1 MRLMKM
7 KLEAKRL
14 QRENKLDE
22 LAKLLGEGFAAD
34 VNLRKLLGENR
45 EKYEQQLRERLA
57 RRRERLAKGLPPEEG
72 DEELD
77 DIESLDGKSLLNSL
91 DRRYYCTLNNP
102 CISIQYK
109 HILYSSYIRF
119 EEERDALMAK
129 LLGANNQFL
138 SERERQALL
147 ARLKREQLKAR
158 LEDKFDSA
166 ALVLGLAERQRKDAE
181 ERYLFQEIVS
191 LSCPLCSKYRPVN
204 SISDNWNYSLQSF
217 NGEKNK

>member
-22 LAKLLGEGFAAD
+22 LAKLLGGGFAAD

-45 EKYEQQLRERLA
+45 ERYEQQLRERLA
-57 RRRERLAKGLPPEEG
+57 RRRERLAKGLPAEEG

-77 DIESLDGKSLLNSL
+77 DIETLDGESLLDSL
-91 DRRYYCTLNNP
+91 DRRYFVPSNNACP
-102 CISIQYK
+102 FIQCQ
-109 HILYSSYIRF
+109 HILYNLYIRF

-147 ARLKREQLKAR
+147 ARLKREQLKAK

-166 ALVLGLAERQRKDAE
+166 ALVLGLAERQRKNAE
-181 ERYLFQEIVS
+181 ER
-191 LSCPLCSKYRPVN
+191 
-204 SISDNWNYSLQSF
+204 
-217 NGEKNK
+217 